1 MYLYILWKALD
12 QEMCIQSKCSEQ
24 ADFPTY
30 LSPCVC
36 VPLCTRFTQTG
47 YVVSVFTYDM
57 QEGGKYAFHAIR
69 LKLAFSKMSYCTF
82 NVHDCQYCLEIVYI
96 PLVGHDLWTLTFYRE
111 RCCTGCDGG
120 TIHRTM
126 TPGSLRHTWMTAGR
140 CCLCTR
146 RSWLRWSQRRKLAW
160 WDCLDVCSHNCSFSK
175 SLIYR
180 Y

>member
-1 MYLYILWKALD
+1 MRGTSWLSYLPVTMCLRTSVHPFHANSIRRQCVHVRCADRALSGD
-12 QEMCIQSKCSEQ
+12 
-24 ADFPTY
+24 
-30 LSPCVC
+30 L
-36 VPLCTRFTQTG
+36 
-47 YVVSVFTYDM
+47 
-57 QEGGKYAFHAIR
+57 QEGGKYAFHAFR

-96 PLVGHDLWTLTFYRE
+96 PLVGHDLWPLTFYRE

-160 WDCLDVCSHNCSFSK
+160 WDCLDVCSHNCVFSK